1 MKKLKYINKLGA
13 ELELN
18 NFAPFLL
25 LSFTE
30 KGKVSI
36 YNNKGM
42 NQDGST
48 YLGNT
53 IDTSSKSME
62 VAIIAENEEELINY
76 RNKFNKVFNPKLGEG
91 YLVYTD
97 SIKEIKTKCLVDAL
111 PYFSSVNNN
120 VNKCLLTFTA
130 SNPFWMDIEES
141 KAEVALWKGDFSFDL
156 EIHEDTGIEIG
167 HREPSL
173 IVNVFNDGDVECGI
187 KVEFKA
193 LATVI
198 NPSIVNIDSQ
208 EFMKINKVMEAGEI
222 ITLTTGFG
230 DKKVE
235 SNLNGITIN
244 AFNYIDFQS
253 TFLQLNTGDN
263 LFRYNADENI
273 DNLEVTIYYTP
284 QYLGV

>member
-1 MKKLKYINKLGA
+1 MKKLKYINKLGV
-13 ELELN
+13 ELEFN

-30 KGKVSI
+30 KGKVTI

-62 VAIIAENEEELINY
+62 VAIIAESEEELINY

-97 SIKEIKTKCLVDAL
+97 SIKEIKTRCLVDAL
-111 PYFSSVNNN
+111 PYFTSVNSN

-130 SNPFWMDIEES
+130 CNPFWSEIEEL
-141 KAEVALWKGDFSFDL
+141 KTDIALWKGDFSFDL
-156 EIHEDTGIEIG
+156 EISEDAGIEMG

-187 KVEFKA
+187 KVHFKA

-198 NPSIVNIDSQ
+198 NPSIVNVDTQ
-208 EFMKINKVMEAGEI
+208 EFIKINKTMEAGEI
-222 ITLTTGFG
+222 IILTTDFG
-230 DKKVE
+230 NKRVE
-235 SNLNGITIN
+235 SSLNGITTN
-244 AFNYIDFQS
+244 AFNYVDFQS

-263 LFRYNADENI
+263 LFRYDADENI